1 MIYILGCINFVDR
14 TDFASLCRHFGVCAA
29 EKGSIDQVFN

>member
-14 TDFASLCRHFGVCAA
+14 TDFASLCRYFGVCA